1 MTKDLQG
8 SSHHLK
14 VVGGAYGKRLA
25 VVVRPEMCSDIAGRC
40 DQLQAES
47 VFRSIAIC
55 TLAGWQNQSFSYFSI
70 LHCSQISNS
79 DYAAQRIFIVILD
92 H

>member
-14 VVGGAYGKRLA
+14 VVGGAYGKQLA
-25 VVVRPEMCSDIAGRC
+25 VVVRPEMCSDITGRC

-47 VFRSIAIC
+47 ILLVFLNTA
-55 TLAGWQNQSFSYFSI
+55 LLPDKQ
-70 LHCSQISNS
+70 
-79 DYAAQRIFIVILD
+79 
-92 H
+92 

>member
-14 VVGGAYGKRLA
+14 VVGGAYGKQLA
-25 VVVRPEMCSDIAGRC
+25 VVVKLEMCSDTTGRC

-47 VFRSIAIC
+47 
-55 TLAGWQNQSFSYFSI
+55 I
-70 LHCSQISNS
+70 LL
-79 DYAAQRIFIVILD
+79 IFLNPALLPD
-92 H
+92 KQ

>member
-8 SSHHLK
+8 SYHHLK
-14 VVGGAYGKRLA
+14 VEGGAYGKRLA

-47 VFRSIAIC
+47 ILLVFLNTA
-55 TLAGWQNQSFSYFSI
+55 LLPDKQ
-70 LHCSQISNS
+70 
-79 DYAAQRIFIVILD
+79 
-92 H
+92 

>member
-8 SSHHLK
+8 SSHHLN

-40 DQLQAES
+40 DQLQAQS
-47 VFRSIAIC
+47 CIAP
-55 TLAGWQNQSFSYFSI
+55 
-70 LHCSQISNS
+70 
-79 DYAAQRIFIVILD
+79 R
-92 H
+92 

>member
-40 DQLQAES
+40 DQLQA
-47 VFRSIAIC
+47 V
-55 TLAGWQNQSFSYFSI
+55 SI

>member
-14 VVGGAYGKRLA
+14 VVEGAYGKRLA

-47 VFRSIAIC
+47 ILLVFLNPA
-55 TLAGWQNQSFSYFSI
+55 LLPDKQ
-70 LHCSQISNS
+70 
-79 DYAAQRIFIVILD
+79 
-92 H
+92 

>member
-14 VVGGAYGKRLA
+14 VVGGAYGKQLA
-25 VVVRPEMCSDIAGRC
+25 VVVRPEMCSDITGRC

-47 VFRSIAIC
+47 ILLVFLNPA
-55 TLAGWQNQSFSYFSI
+55 LMFFAG
-70 LHCSQISNS
+70 
-79 DYAAQRIFIVILD
+79 FIVID
-92 H
+92 PNKKNFTSVVQKAWM

>member
-25 VVVRPEMCSDIAGRC
+25 VVVKPEMCSDIAGRC

-47 VFRSIAIC
+47 ILLVFLNPA
-55 TLAGWQNQSFSYFSI
+55 LLPDKQ
-70 LHCSQISNS
+70 
-79 DYAAQRIFIVILD
+79 
-92 H
+92 

>member
-25 VVVRPEMCSDIAGRC
+25 VVVRPEMCSDC
-40 DQLQAES
+40 KL
-47 VFRSIAIC
+47 RSNGMPVPLLRNC
-55 TLAGWQNQSFSYFSI
+55 YSI
-70 LHCSQISNS
+70 FNGTKYC
-79 DYAAQRIFIVILD
+79 
-92 H
+92 